1 MVHEFSVNAYIICP
15 ACVPPRICALR
26 RPPAELLLSAAA
38 ASEGLLGAR
47 VTPIKTRAQR
57 AGIQLEETPPAV
69 RRDIAEGG
77 PATRAKAKAQMRAI
91 QKSRVQRVTR
101 AEQSGTVIAALLTAK
116 NTQSKSAKRAGASGD
131 RRVYRCAKC
140 GEPKKGHV
148 CRK

>member
-1 MVHEFSVNAYIICP
+1 M
-15 ACVPPRICALR
+15 
-26 RPPAELLLSAAA
+26 
-38 ASEGLLGAR
+38 
-47 VTPIKTRAQR
+47 TKTRAQR

-116 NTQSKSAKRAGASGD
+116 NTRSKATKRAASGD